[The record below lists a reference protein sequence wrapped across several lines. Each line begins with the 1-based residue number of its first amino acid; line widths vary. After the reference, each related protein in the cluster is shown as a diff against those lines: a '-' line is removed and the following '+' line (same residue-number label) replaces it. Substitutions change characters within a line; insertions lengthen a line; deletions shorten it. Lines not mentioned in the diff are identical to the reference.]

1 MYNYANVHVE
11 YNVLSGTV
19 LTQRRDEPVADI
31 AGFIFVLRTA
41 RAAAYAVHVLV
52 TLARILREIYPCHI

>member
-11 YNVLSGTV
+11 YIVPSGTV
-19 LTQRRDEPVADI
+19 LTRREDEPVADI

-41 RAAAYAVHVLV
+41 GTAAYAVHVLV
-52 TLARILREIYPCHI
+52 TLA

>member
-11 YNVLSGTV
+11 YIVPSGTV
-19 LTQRRDEPVADI
+19 LTRREDEPVADI

-41 RAAAYAVHVLV
+41 GTAAYAVHVLV